1 MVTAHCA
8 LHNITTNQPRVTVS
22 DDMIVNG
29 GGGGVQVILVA
40 MLTVMAVLDWWNP
53 ARGAVVDERE

>member
-8 LHNITTNQPRVTVS
+8 LHNITTNQPCVTVS
-22 DDMIVNG
+22 DDMMVRG
-29 GGGGVQVILVA
+29 GGGGVQLILVA